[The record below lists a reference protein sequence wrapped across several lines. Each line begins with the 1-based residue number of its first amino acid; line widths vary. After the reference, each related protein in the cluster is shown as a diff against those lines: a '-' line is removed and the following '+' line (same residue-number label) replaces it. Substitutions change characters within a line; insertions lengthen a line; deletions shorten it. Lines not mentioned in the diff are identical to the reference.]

1 MNDRHRFRV
10 FDKQLGKYVT
20 NNLLLITSQSWLYV
34 DGKCVSLEE
43 PDRYIIEFC
52 TGLSASKSYR
62 GDKPEDLLLWEN
74 DKIRFYN
81 GNIGEKSISVIQFN
95 KKYAQY
101 GFYIGCSDWQTLD
114 CSWQGNP
121 PNGGRCDWYDITD
134 MLEIVGTTH
143 GEEK

>member
-10 FDKQLGKYVT
+10 FDKQIGKYVT

-62 GDKPEDLLLWEN
+62 GDKPEDLLIWEG
-74 DKIRFYN
+74 DVLEWTEIQIMDGTEIKHQVYIEFRGN
-81 GNIGEKSISVIQFN
+81 GF
-95 KKYAQY
+95 
-101 GFYIGCSDWQTLD
+101 
-114 CSWQGNP
+114 
-121 PNGGRCDWYDITD
+121 
-134 MLEIVGTTH
+134 GTTH
-143 GEEK
+143 MDGKPDGMIWSPTCYEIIGTIHDEEASK